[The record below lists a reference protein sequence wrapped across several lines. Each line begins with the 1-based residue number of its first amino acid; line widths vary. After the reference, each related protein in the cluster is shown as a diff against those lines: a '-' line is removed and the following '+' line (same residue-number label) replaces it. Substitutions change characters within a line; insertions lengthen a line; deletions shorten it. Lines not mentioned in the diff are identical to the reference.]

1 MKHDKNCLI
10 NDQTT
15 RLFSGR
21 NTLIRLCALLIA
33 AFCITILA
41 VAARINPDPAGHGT
55 REQLG
60 IPLCG
65 FYERTGYP
73 CPTCGM
79 TTAFAHLVRG
89 RVIRAF
95 STQPAGAL
103 AALACMII
111 PFFAGYVIIHPRRFD
126 WQMYLLRINWLG
138 VLFILAAVVLL
149 SWLWL
154 CLVVWLRTS

>member
-1 MKHDKNCLI
+1 MKQDKNYLI
-10 NDQTT
+10 NDEAACFLSS
-15 RLFSGR
+15 RD
-21 NTLIRLCALLIA
+21 TLIRLIALLFVA
-33 AFCITILA
+33 LCITFIA

-65 FYERTGYP
+65 FYARTGLP

-89 RVIRAF
+89 QVLRAF
-95 STQPAGAL
+95 RVQPAGAL
-103 AALACMII
+103 AALACLII
-111 PFFAGYVIIHPRRFD
+111 PFVAGYVIFYPRCFD
-126 WQMYLLRINWLG
+126 WDMILLKINWLM
-138 VLFILAAVVLL
+138 VLLILAAIVLL

-154 CLVVWLRTS
+154 CLLVWLRPH